1 LLGRVLALPGG
12 SVTVVGIARDVAP
25 QRFGGSE
32 NSALYRAWRL
42 HPIRN
47 VMSVRFDAGASAG
60 AAAVRA
66 AIRETEPNLLV
77 MARLAQSWI
86 DQITEELW
94 NVVTLILILGLV
106 ATLLATTGIY
116 GAVSFAVNQR
126 TKELGIRVALGA
138 RKLDIIREVFM
149 TGGKPVVKGLLAG
162 LWLSI
167 AIGAALRHSVSG
179 SPIRLDPANPL
190 LYCGA
195 ALLLAAAA
203 VLAMLAPARRGAR
216 SDPLD
221 ALRCE

>member
-1 LLGRVLALPGG
+1 MLGRVLALAGG
-12 SVTVVGIARDVAP
+12 RVTVAGVARDVDP
-25 QRFGGSE
+25 LHYGGSQ
-32 NSALYRAWRL
+32 NPALYRAWRL

-47 VMSVRFDAGASAG
+47 VMSVRFDAGAPAD

-66 AIRETEPNLLV
+66 AIRQTEPNLLV

-86 DQITEELW
+86 DQLTQELW
-94 NVVTLILILGLV
+94 NMVALVLILGLV

-116 GAVSFAVNQR
+116 GAVSFSVNQR

-138 RKLDIIREVFM
+138 QRLDIIREVFLS
-149 TGGKPVVKGLLAG
+149 GGKPVVQGLLVG
-162 LWLSI
+162 LWLSVAI
-167 AIGAALRHSVSG
+167 AAGLRQSVSG
-179 SPIRLDPANPL
+179 SPIRLDTANPL
-190 LYCGA
+190 LYRGA

-203 VLAMLAPARRGAR
+203 MATLPPARRGAR